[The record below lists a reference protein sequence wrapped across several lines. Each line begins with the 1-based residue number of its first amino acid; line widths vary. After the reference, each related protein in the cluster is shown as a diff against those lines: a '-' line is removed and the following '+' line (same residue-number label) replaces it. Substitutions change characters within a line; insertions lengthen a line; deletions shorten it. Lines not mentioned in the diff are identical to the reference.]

1 MSVFSRHNYILAL
14 LVIIVLTAV
23 SWALRGIL
31 TLGNF
36 TVIYL
41 LTVLILAIRR
51 GTGPA
56 LLAAFLGFLCIN
68 FFLVQPL
75 YTFLV
80 ADSRELL
87 DLVIFFIVA
96 TLAGQL
102 GARVRQQAEDARQ
115 QAYEQE
121 ILYRL
126 TRSFNQL
133 TTNEGVFETLIQ
145 VMREDLH
152 ARQAYILPYASGE
165 IAQDETVHYLLLQ
178 ADTKVY
184 ATLCVAFPKPS
195 IPSQQRLMMTCASQ
209 AAMALQRIDL
219 TERARKSQQYEES
232 DRLKTAILH
241 AVSHDL
247 RTPITVIK
255 SSANNLRTLND
266 RLSPV
271 EHVEMAQTIENEA
284 DHLDKLVGNLL
295 DLSRLRAGAL
305 QLNSQLNSLEEVVG
319 DVAANTWQ
327 RIKSERIQINFP
339 EDMPLVNFDYGLVLQ
354 ALTNL
359 VENALRY
366 EPPGMKIQ
374 IRGCIQNNEARL
386 MVINHGENIRPEDRE
401 HLMEPFFRGQEG
413 HIGLGL
419 PIAKGI
425 IEAHH
430 GRLWVEDTP
439 GGGATFI
446 IALPNN
452 SLGVPIKEG
461 L

>member
-1 MSVFSRHNYILAL
+1 MSIFGRNNYILAL
-14 LVIIVLTAV
+14 LIIAVLTAV
-23 SWALRGIL
+23 SWTLRGIL

-56 LLAAFLGFLCIN
+56 LLASTLGFLCIN

-87 DLVIFFIVA
+87 DLVIFFVVA

-102 GARVRQQAEDARQ
+102 GARIRQQAKDALQ
-115 QAYEQE
+115 QAHEQQ

-133 TTNEGVFETLIQ
+133 TTNEGVFETLMQ

-152 ARQAYILPYASGE
+152 AREAYVLPYASGE
-165 IAQDETVHYLLLQ
+165 ITQDETVHYLLLQ

-184 ATLCVAFPKPS
+184 ATLCVAFPKPAT
-195 IPSQQRLMMTCASQ
+195 PSQQRLMMTCASQ

-255 SSANNLRTLND
+255 SSANNLFSLND
-266 RLSPV
+266 RLSPT
-271 EHVEMAQTIENEA
+271 ERIEMAQTIENEA

-295 DLSRLRAGAL
+295 DMSRLRAGAIR
-305 QLNSQLNSLEEVVG
+305 LNSQANSLEEVVG
-319 DVAANTWQ
+319 DVAAQVWQ
-327 RIKSERIQINFP
+327 RTGQERIKISFP
-339 EDMPLVNFDYGLVLQ
+339 DDMPLITFDYGLMLQ
-354 ALTNL
+354 AVTNL
-359 VENALRY
+359 VDNALRY
-366 EPPGMKIQ
+366 EPLDRQIE
-374 IRGCIQNNEARL
+374 IRGCMEGYDARL
-386 MVINHGENIRPEDRE
+386 LVINHGENVRPEDRE
-401 HLMEPFFRGQEG
+401 HIMEPFYHGPEG

-425 IEAHH
+425 VEAHH

-439 GGGATFI
+439 NGGATFV
-446 IALPNN
+446 IALPGN
-452 SLGVPIKEG
+452 SETIA
-461 L
+461 